1 MTILDCLLHMFRNR
15 KHVRE
20 QEALTEL
27 KSRYHTFRIFLENN
41 GRALELI
48 VSIDGMLNRGEEK
61 DIRASTEELLSVTG
75 ELVDGLNL
83 LSGDAYAGLY
93 ALHGQMAADVVQ
105 QLDSL
110 SDNPNI
116 QAFCLALDDLA
127 PHSHLQAGMKASNLA
142 RMRRLALPV
151 PNGFVCTTRACRHF
165 ITSGNLAKGIRRI
178 LHEIEY
184 KQKDIPKAAI
194 LIRDMILATPLPQE
208 IILALSE
215 AYKKLESAE
224 NREHP
229 LSGPLAISVR
239 SSGVSEDGAEH
250 SFAGQYTS
258 LLNVI
263 GVDALFDAY
272 REVLASG
279 FSDRALSYRL
289 NAGLLLEEFDFAV
302 LCQVMVEATCA
313 GVLFTRDPSQPEN
326 GRMLISAVPGLG
338 TMAVDGTAAADL
350 YRPRRIGQSNSP
362 QEPPSSD
369 SLMDGAEIS
378 HKTHREIPA
387 AAGGLELAPL
397 PTEEADLP
405 LLSIEILEE
414 LVGFGEMIESLE
426 GMGQDVEWA
435 YSKEQGIAILQSRPL
450 ILAVSK
456 GRRLHVPASA
466 TSLVCG
472 TCAAHGKSVG
482 RVRIVHSATEL
493 TQFDKTLAEDI
504 SHAPCI
510 LVLPQSIVDAARFL
524 QACAGLVIEIGNPTD
539 HLSCIA
545 REYGVPMIT
554 GAQTALSCLR
564 DGQWVIVDADHGM
577 VLEAPES
584 IRAAVAQAHVEQA
597 DRMATRQEEPSPHA
611 PVQHTVVPP
620 ERQKLRKMIVPLNLT
635 DAYGATF
642 SRMECQSIH
651 DIVRYTHEMAILSM
665 FDAGDIIMEEAGGLL
680 RPLDIG
686 VPFSFLVIDVGG
698 GTRKVEKTTLRHR
711 LALQNPLARKDI
723 LSVPLTA
730 LCDGLTT
737 PGLNWHSGPDV
748 DALPEIMS
756 RTMFAERGLRPAGSF
771 NYALAAR
778 DYLNLNARVEFHF
791 AMLDTIC
798 GKDSHAN
805 YIRFRFKGGGA
816 GLERGHRRAEFLRLV
831 FESNGFY
838 TTVVS
843 DLITASLIG
852 ASKEVIYERL
862 IMVGRLLGFSRFLD
876 GVMTNDETPL
886 LLARAF
892 LAGHFDTWAIAS
904 EGKISCKNGTAS
916 QA

>member
-1 MTILDCLLHMFRNR
+1 MNILDRFLHMFHDR
-15 KHVRE
+15 KQVRE
-20 QEALTEL
+20 QVALTEL
-27 KSRYHTFRIFLENN
+27 KSRYHAFRIFLENN

-48 VSIDGMLNRGEEK
+48 VSIDGLLNRGEEN
-61 DIRASTEELLSVTG
+61 DIHSLTEELLSVTS

-83 LSGDAYAGLY
+83 LSGDAHAGLY
-93 ALHGQMAADVVQ
+93 ALHGHMATDVLQ
-105 QLDSL
+105 QLESL
-110 SDNPNI
+110 SDNPNL

-142 RMRRLALPV
+142 RLRRLALPV
-151 PNGFVCTTRACRHF
+151 PNGFVCTARACRHF
-165 ITSGNLAKGIRRI
+165 IASGNLAASIRRI
-178 LHEIEY
+178 LHEVEY
-184 KQKDIPKAAI
+184 KQKDIPEAAKQ
-194 LIRDMILATPLPQE
+194 IREMILATPLPRE
-208 IILALSE
+208 ITLALSK
-215 AYKKLESAE
+215 AYGRLESTE
-224 NREHP
+224 KRERT

-239 SSGVSEDGAEH
+239 SSGVSEDGVEH

-258 LLNVI
+258 VLNVI
-263 GVDALFDAY
+263 GTEALFDAY
-272 REVLASG
+272 QEVLASG

-313 GVLFTRDPSQPEN
+313 GVLFTRDPSQPES
-326 GRMLISAVPGLG
+326 GHMLISAVPGLG

-350 YRPRRIGQSNSP
+350 YRPLRIGQSKNP
-362 QEPPSSD
+362 QDFPATP

-378 HKTHREIPA
+378 HKTHREVPA
-387 AAGGLELAPL
+387 AAGGLELVSL
-397 PTEEADLP
+397 PPEQADLP
-405 LLSIEILEE
+405 LLSVEILEE

-435 YSKEQGIAILQSRPL
+435 YSKETGIAILQARPL

-456 GRRLHVPASA
+456 GRRLHVPATA
-466 TSLVCG
+466 ASLVCG

-493 TQFDKTLAEDI
+493 AQFDKTLAEDI
-504 SHAPCI
+504 SNAPCI

-524 QACAGLVIEIGNPTD
+524 QACAGLVVEIGNPTD

-554 GAQTALSCLR
+554 GAQTALSCLH
-564 DGQWVIVDADHGM
+564 DGQWVIVDADQGT

-584 IRAAVAQAHVEQA
+584 IQAAVAQTHLEQA
-597 DRMATRQEEPSPHA
+597 DRMAHRQEAPSPHA
-611 PVQHTVVPP
+611 PVKHTVVPP

-642 SRMECQSIH
+642 SRMECRSIH
-651 DIVRYTHEMAILSM
+651 DIIRYTHEMAVLAM
-665 FDAGDIIMEEAGGLL
+665 FDAGDIIMEEAGDLL

-698 GTRKVEKTTLRHR
+698 GIRKVEKTSLRQR
-711 LALQNPLARKDI
+711 LTLQNPLARKDI

-756 RTMFAERGLRPAGSF
+756 RTMFADRGLRPAGSF

-791 AMLDTIC
+791 AMLDTVC

-816 GLERGHRRAEFLRLV
+816 GLERGHRRAIFLRHV

-843 DLITASLIG
+843 DLITASLTG

-886 LLARAF
+886 HLARAF
-892 LAGHFDTWAIAS
+892 LAGQFDTRSIAQEAPGKS
-904 EGKISCKNGTAS
+904 DNEGTIR
-916 QA
+916 

>member
-1 MTILDCLLHMFRNR
+1 MNILDRLLHTFRDR
-15 KHVRE
+15 KQVRE

-27 KSRYHTFRIFLENN
+27 KSRYHAFRIFLENN
-41 GRALELI
+41 GRALEIL
-48 VSIDGMLNRGEEK
+48 VSIDGLLNRGEEN
-61 DIRASTEELLSVTG
+61 DIRTSTEELLSVTG

-83 LSGDAYAGLY
+83 LSGDAHAGLY
-93 ALHGQMAADVVQ
+93 ALHGQMAADVLQ
-105 QLDSL
+105 QLESL
-110 SDNPNI
+110 TDDPHR

-142 RMRRLALPV
+142 RLRRLALPV

-165 ITSGNLAKGIRRI
+165 IADGNLSPGIRRI
-178 LHEIEY
+178 LHEVEY
-184 KQKDIPKAAI
+184 GQKDIPEAAGQ
-194 LIRDMILATPLPQE
+194 IRDMILATPLPRE
-208 IILALSE
+208 ISLALSE
-215 AYKKLESAE
+215 AYEELESAE
-224 NREHP
+224 RRERAF
-229 LSGPLAISVR
+229 SGPLAISVR
-239 SSGVSEDGAEH
+239 SSGVSEDGIEH
-250 SFAGQYTS
+250 SFAGQYNS
-258 LLNVI
+258 ILNVI
-263 GVDALFDAY
+263 GTEALFDAY

-289 NAGLLLEEFDFAV
+289 NAGLLLEDFDFAV
-302 LCQVMVEATCA
+302 LCQVMFEATCA
-313 GVLFTRDPSQPEN
+313 GVLFTRDPSQPES
-326 GRMLISAVPGLG
+326 GHMLISAVPGLG

-350 YRPRRIGQSNSP
+350 YRPRRIGQDMDP
-362 QEPPSSD
+362 QEAPSPH

-378 HKTHREIPA
+378 HKTHREVPA
-387 AAGGLELAPL
+387 AAGGLELVPLAP
-397 PTEEADLP
+397 EEADLP
-405 LLSIEILEE
+405 LLSVEILEE

-435 YSKEQGIAILQSRPL
+435 YSKEMGIAILQSRPL

-456 GRRLHVPASA
+456 GRRLHVPATA
-466 TSLVCG
+466 TPLVYG
-472 TCAAHGKSVG
+472 TCAARGKSVG
-482 RVRIVHSATEL
+482 RVRIVLSATEL
-493 TQFDKTLAEDI
+493 ALLDKTLAEDI
-504 SHAPCI
+504 SQAPCI

-524 QACAGLVIEIGNPTD
+524 QACAGLVVEIGNPTD

-554 GAQTALSCLR
+554 GAQTALSCLQ
-564 DGQWVIVDADHGM
+564 DGQWIIVDADQGT

-584 IRAAVAQAHVEQA
+584 IRAAVAQIHVEQA
-597 DRMATRQEEPSPHA
+597 DRIAHRREDPAPHP
-611 PVQHTVVPP
+611 PVRHTVVQP

-651 DIVRYTHEMAILSM
+651 DIIRYTHEMAVLAM

-698 GTRKVEKTTLRHR
+698 GTRKVEKTSLRQR
-711 LALQNPLARKDI
+711 LALQNPLSRKDV
-723 LSVPLTA
+723 LSIPLTA
-730 LCDGLTT
+730 LCEGLTT
-737 PGLNWHSGPDV
+737 PGLNWHSGPDA

-756 RTMFAERGLRPAGSF
+756 RTMFAERGTRPAGSF

-791 AMLDTIC
+791 AMLDTVC

-816 GLERGHRRAEFLRLV
+816 GLERGHRRAIFLRHV

-838 TTVVS
+838 TTVAG
-843 DLITASLIG
+843 DLITASLTG
-852 ASKEVIYERL
+852 AAKEIIYERL

-892 LAGHFDTWAIAS
+892 LAGRFDTRAITK
-904 EGKISCKNGTAS
+904 EEEKIR
-916 QA
+916 Q